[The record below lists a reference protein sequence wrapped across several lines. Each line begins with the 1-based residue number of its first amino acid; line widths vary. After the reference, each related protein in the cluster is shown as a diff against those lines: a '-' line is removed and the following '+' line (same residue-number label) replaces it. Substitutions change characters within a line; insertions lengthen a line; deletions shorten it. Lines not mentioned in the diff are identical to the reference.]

1 MLEVLGSTVDP
12 HMDVRTRHTRLELRV
27 LDCGSVERAAEVA
40 ASARELA
47 AFRPFGLSYVI
58 QVFTD
63 HASVIIFTARAAAV
77 LAHDS
82 YVVSAVAELE
92 RLRLAL
98 LESPCSELCK
108 KVVAVSTLECGV
120 DVYGGLNIA
129 IDLDALLSP
138 PRMSWL
144 EIFDE
149 AITRVRARADVVA
162 RDESDRQRRW
172 STTSGSGPGPSSSSQ
187 SAADSPFIPAIH
199 QSLRLRRL
207 NGRGR
212 RFMGLRR
219 YGMASRA
226 IHKGDVDRVVQLAS
240 REARKPPTAPCRSL
254 ALMALQRHDGECL
267 RVLAAPEAAL
277 LQRLGFTT
285 LMLAAIRDDLEVAR
299 AHLHEAGHRV
309 LGVTARDLAELCQS
323 PGVLKLLLP
332 LECPES
338 DPNADAKAVLE
349 SCLAHPAYAGLGE
362 AIHTAIERARAQDC
376 HPDHGDLSDA
386 VDQILRSSV
395 YGHEDGAGPALAQ
408 FIRRLPEAGDGVHLQ
423 RLLTTLEEGYYA
435 FSPERAAAIWLL
447 AVLEGGALL
456 AHGYSVAYLSALT
469 GRVDELEDTIACLLS
484 TQPDG
489 WTPWHRLAELGTLEA
504 ARLGSCYRVPLEV
517 GCWFRDYMG
526 IKPTALMITVATRQL
541 ALLDALAAVEAGCRS
556 SFGGYTALML
566 AAIAGETEAA
576 ALLADAEL
584 GCQDHC
590 GQTAL
595 MHAARHGNKGIAGFL
610 DGEKEFLDL
619 RGWSVNEHALLA
631 RQEGE

>member
-1 MLEVLGSTVDP
+1 MDP
-12 HMDVRTRHTRLELRV
+12 LADVRTRHTRLELRV
-27 LDCGSVERAAEVA
+27 LDCGTAERAAEVA

-47 AFRPFGLSYVI
+47 AFRPFGLSYVF

-63 HASVIIFTARAAAV
+63 HASVLIFTARAAAV

-82 YVVSAVAELE
+82 YIVSAVAELE

-108 KVVAVSTLECGV
+108 KVVAVSTLACGV

-129 IDLDALLSP
+129 IDLDALLCP
-138 PRMSWL
+138 PRMGWL

-149 AITRVRARADVVA
+149 AIMRVRARADVMA

-172 STTSGSGPGPSSSSQ
+172 STTSSGPGPSSSSQ
-187 SAADSPFIPAIH
+187 SATDSPFLSTTRH
-199 QSLRLRRL
+199 SSRLRRL
-207 NGRGR
+207 NAWGR
-212 RFMGLRR
+212 RLMGLRR
-219 YGMASRA
+219 YAMVSRA
-226 IHKGDVDRVVQLAS
+226 IHKGDIDRIVQLAS
-240 REARKPPTAPCRSL
+240 FEARKPPTAHCRSL
-254 ALMALQRHDGECL
+254 ALLALQRHDGECL
-267 RVLAAPEAAL
+267 RVLAAPEASIL
-277 LQRLGFTT
+277 RRIGFTT
-285 LMLAAIRDDLEVAR
+285 LMFAAVQDDLEVAR
-299 AHLHEAGHRV
+299 AHTHEAGHRV
-309 LGVTARDLAELCQS
+309 LGVTACDLAELCQS
-323 PGVLKLLLP
+323 TAVLKLLLP
-332 LECPES
+332 LECS
-338 DPNADAKAVLE
+338 KSSPNADAMLE
-349 SCLAHPAYAGLGE
+349 SCLTHPAYAGLGK
-362 AIHTAIERARAQDC
+362 AIHAAIERARAQDC
-376 HPDHGDLSDA
+376 HSDHGDLSDA
-386 VDQILRSSV
+386 VDQILRASV
-395 YGHEDGAGPALAQ
+395 YGHGDGAALALAQ
-408 FIRRLPEAGDGVHLQ
+408 LLPRLSEAGDGVHLQ

-447 AVLEGGALL
+447 AILEGGTLL
-456 AHGYSVAYLSALT
+456 AHGYSAAYLSALT
-469 GRVDELEDTIACLLS
+469 GCVGELEDAATCLLS

-489 WTPWHRLAELGTLEA
+489 WTPWHRLAELGVLEA
-504 ARLGSCYRVPLEV
+504 ARFGACYRVPLEV

-576 ALLADAEL
+576 TLLADAEL

-595 MHAARHGNKGIAGFL
+595 MHAARHGNKGIVGLL
-610 DGEKEFLDL
+610 DGEKDLLDL

-631 RQEGE
+631 LQEGE